1 MEENEMQI
9 VMFAPQLMPEST
21 DPKGSERKSCL
32 IVVYR
37 ISAPFDD
44 VQFIDKIDDK
54 GLFIVIDFDKTALH
68 WSQQSGDGVVL
79 CEADGGYSWW
89 FNDIT
94 K

>member
-1 MEENEMQI
+1 MDEEITFIML
-9 VMFAPQLMPEST
+9 APQLMPEST
-21 DPKGSERKSCL
+21 DPAGSERKHCL
-32 IVVYR
+32 IVYYR

-44 VQFIDKIDDK
+44 VQFIDKIDDE
-54 GLFIVIDFDKTALH
+54 GLFIVIDFDRAAAH

-79 CEADGGYSWW
+79 CEADGSYSWW

>member
-1 MEENEMQI
+1 MDEEITFIML
-9 VMFAPQLMPEST
+9 APQLMPEST
-21 DPKGSERKSCL
+21 DPAGSERKSCL

-44 VQFIDKIDDK
+44 VQFIDKIDDE
-54 GLFIVIDFDKTALH
+54 GLFIVIDFDRAATH